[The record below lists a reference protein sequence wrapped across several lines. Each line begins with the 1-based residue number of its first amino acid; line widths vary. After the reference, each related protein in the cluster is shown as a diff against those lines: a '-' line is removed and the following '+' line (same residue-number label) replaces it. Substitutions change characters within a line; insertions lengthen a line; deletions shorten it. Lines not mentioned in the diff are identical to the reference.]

1 MSSPS
6 YSSGALAEIGLVSV
20 FDATSFAPI
29 ASIEGEQ
36 EFGRFGFAISVGAD
50 GQLLIGCPRCGGEVR
65 TLRRVHVKS
74 QKSHPDIIVIILGK
88 WRALHLSGCP
98 VHRVC

>member
-65 TLRRVHVKS
+65 TLRREECTSKVKS
-74 QKSHPDIIVIILGK
+74 PMMTSSL
-88 WRALHLSGCP
+88 LF
-98 VHRVC
+98 